1 MGAEW
6 LLPCFWAPMESFM
19 LNNCSGLTLF
29 SDRSPGSLPR
39 EQLCVICFLPSP
51 GLGKVAAHQS
61 RDPWELPWSGCWVS
75 GLSTD
80 LVSCLPSLVTIE
92 KRLFVLLFRPLK
104 IIDYIFGRAFFLFIY
119 FFILDLV
126 NVR

>member
-1 MGAEW
+1 
-6 LLPCFWAPMESFM
+6 M
-19 LNNCSGLTLF
+19 LDKCSGLTLL

-39 EQLCVICFLPSP
+39 KQLYVICFLLGP
-51 GLGKVAAHQS
+51 GLGRVAAHQS
-61 RDPWELPWSGCWVS
+61 RHPWELPGSGSWIS
-75 GLSTD
+75 GLRTD
-80 LVSCLPSLVTIE
+80 LVSCRPSLVTIE
-92 KRLFVLLFRPLK
+92 KKLFVLLFRPLK